1 MPCFVSAINCNG
13 NHRGVKNCSA
23 SRVAKLTISTG
34 RRVAGMLY
42 SMLQYYVKG
51 TLIKILFKPS
61 VFVNV

>member
-1 MPCFVSAINCNG
+1 MMYCVSDYINISKYRAMCNG

-42 SMLQYYVKG
+42 SML
-51 TLIKILFKPS
+51 
-61 VFVNV
+61 

>member
-1 MPCFVSAINCNG
+1 MMYFVSDYINISKCCAINCNG

-42 SMLQYYVKG
+42 SML
-51 TLIKILFKPS
+51 
-61 VFVNV
+61 